1 MPDII
6 NTEEP
11 KLEIKLGRSADK
23 SEYYINGS
31 KKDFGQMTSYFE
43 GQGKTVEEAI
53 KIVQNI
59 FETQKQNTNNEK
71 EELKKKQ
78 DKKITEILNS
88 LGDLP
93 FKIKYEDETL
103 VVCIVTDSEN
113 RIIEPTA
120 TSEAAIKTVF
130 KSKPSLREFVYKF
143 ADALK
148 ENEIII
154 ENIDDIINLI
164 LDRSTKNAFTSRNMF
179 IDEFK
184 TFSFDKN
191 EWKISYINPDDIDNA
206 DNDTSAWDSFGD
218 SLATDEFNKEAY
230 DLFKAWCWTIF
241 DERAINHNRQ
251 ALWLY
256 GEGYDGKSVVTK
268 VLSSILA
275 GKYEKSVGSDS
286 IGIGQLDRPFW
297 ATSFYG
303 KSLVIINEV
312 GDSDLFSRKA
322 NDGPGG
328 KLHQITGH
336 DLVAVEAK
344 GKQPFSARIK
354 SRILLFANCAPT
366 FNSMQNNEITR
377 IIPIH
382 VSKTYFDGLEVINK
396 DFIYNDWGKELYDQ
410 RFAFLKK
417 CKEAYNRIVDPKKTM
432 ISITKNYQEE
442 YFIKSEGVARISS
455 FMENYI
461 EKTNEEIFYTY
472 ESLERYIKFAYN
484 KLYEDK
490 PTRFEITKILEK
502 NSVKLKKFIN
512 EEKRNYVFKCKLDK
526 EMVEAFN
533 ATKTNDKEKIH
544 IFVPYVKNSNL
555 NSKFDSFNKEDE
567 ISLPKGFKRK
577 RSI

>member
-6 NTEEP
+6 NTKEP
-11 KLEIKLGRSADK
+11 KLEIKLGSSADK
-23 SEYYINGS
+23 SKYFINDISFDYAGALG
-31 KKDFGQMTSYFE
+31 FMQL
-43 GQGKTVEEAI
+43 QGKSVDEAN
-53 KIVQNI
+53 KILQNI
-59 FETQKQNTNNEK
+59 FEAQKQNISNEK
-71 EELKKKQ
+71 DELKKKQ
-78 DKKITEILNS
+78 DKKITEVLNS

-93 FKIKYEDETL
+93 FKVKYEDETL
-103 VVCIVTDSEN
+103 IVCIVSDKEN
-113 RIIEPTA
+113 HIIEPTA

-130 KSKPSLREFVYKF
+130 KSKPTLREFIYKF

-148 ENEIII
+148 ENDIII
-154 ENIDDIINLI
+154 EDMDDVINLI

-184 TFSFDKN
+184 TFSFNKD
-191 EWKISYINPDDIDNA
+191 EWKISYIDPLDIENSDDN
-206 DNDTSAWDSFGD
+206 TSSWDSFGD
-218 SLATDEFNKEAY
+218 SLASEEFNKEAY

-275 GKYEKSVGSDS
+275 GKYEKSIGSDS

-312 GDSDLFSRKA
+312 GDSDLFSKKA

-396 DFIYNDWGKELYDQ
+396 DFVYSDWGKELYEQ

-461 EKTNEEIFYTY
+461 EKTEDEIFYTY
-472 ESLERYIKFAYN
+472 ECLERYIKFAFN
-484 KLYEDK
+484 KLYDEK

-502 NSVKLKKFIN
+502 NTTKLKKFISAD
-512 EEKRNYVFKCKLDK
+512 KRGCVFKCKLDK
-526 EMVEAFN
+526 EMVESFN
-533 ATKTNDKEKIH
+533 ATKVNEKEKIH
-544 IFVPYVKNSNL
+544 LFVPFMKKSSL
-555 NSKFDSFNKEDE
+555 SEKLDSLTQDE
-567 ISLPKGFKRK
+567 ISLPKDFKRT
-577 RSI
+577 RRI